1 MVKQRNNRI
10 FVGAI
15 AGIFSAAVV
24 AAVGGATWWT
34 LQSQHPNDTP
44 PPIVE
49 PSSPVPKTEQK
60 AQVYWL
66 KNTGNK
72 LELVP
77 SSIAAKSDRPNAVL
91 EETFT
96 SLLAGVKD
104 KSVSSTIP
112 PGTKLRSVEIKNDG
126 IHVDLSEEF
135 TTGGGSASMTGRLA
149 QVLYTATTLD
159 PNAKVWIEVQGE
171 QLDVLGGE
179 GLELEQPLT
188 RKTFEE
194 NFTL

>member
-1 MVKQRNNRI
+1 MAKQRNNRI

-15 AGIFSAAVV
+15 AGMFSAAVV

-34 LQSQHPNDTP
+34 LQSQYPNDTP
-44 PPIVE
+44 PPIME
-49 PSSPVPKTEQK
+49 PSLPAPKT
-60 AQVYWL
+60 QVYWL
-66 KNTGNK
+66 KDTGNK

-77 SSIAAKSDRPNAVL
+77 SSIVAKSDQPNAVL
-91 EETFT
+91 EEAFN
-96 SLLAGVKD
+96 SLLAGAKD

-112 PGTKLRSVEIKNDG
+112 LGTKLRSVKIKNNG

-135 TTGGGSASMTGRLA
+135 TSGGGSASMTGRLA

-159 PNAKVWIEVQGE
+159 PNAKVWIDVQGE

-188 RKTFEE
+188 RKSFEAD
-194 NFTL
+194 FTL

>member
-1 MVKQRNNRI
+1 MAKQRNNRI

-34 LQSQHPNDTP
+34 LQSQYPNDTP

-49 PSSPVPKTEQK
+49 PSSPAPKTEQK

-66 KNTGNK
+66 KDTGNK

-77 SSIAAKSDRPNAVL
+77 SSIVAKTDRPNAVL
-91 EETFT
+91 EEAFN
-96 SLLAGVKD
+96 SLLAGAKD

-112 PGTKLRSVEIKNDG
+112 PGTKLRSVKIKHDG

-135 TTGGGSASMTGRLA
+135 TSGGGSASMTGRLA

-188 RKTFEE
+188 RKSFEAD
-194 NFTL
+194 FTL